1 MFSKK
6 LNSLDGFGEV
16 TFVADEHEEKGPLA
30 GIEAGLKAL
39 EAVCRFAFVVGCDV
53 PVLVPRLAEELLR
66 IARQHDCRAVTPV
79 EGERVFGMT
88 AVYRTDTWSKANEL
102 ISKNSLRVSELAERL
117 SARKVELAELRA
129 FDPELV
135 SFLNINNPQAYSA
148 FITSQGGAV
157 DTDLMDRLNGG
168 VRKHL

>member
-1 MFSKK
+1 MFW
-6 LNSLDGFGEV
+6 
-16 TFVADEHEEKGPLA
+16 
-30 GIEAGLKAL
+30 
-39 EAVCRFAFVVGCDV
+39 
-53 PVLVPRLAEELLR
+53 
-66 IARQHDCRAVTPV
+66 
-79 EGERVFGMT
+79 MT
-88 AVYRTDTWSKANEL
+88 AVYRTDTWSEAKEL

-117 SARKVELAELRA
+117 SARRVELAELRA

-157 DTDLMDRLNGG
+157 DTDLMDRLNGV